1 MKLPVSKTFLSE
13 HLKVKLEKEK
23 ALAEDKLSINFQK
36 MQKKTLFLESSTKIF
51 YFVHH

>member
-1 MKLPVSKTFLSE
+1 MKLPVTKTFLSE
-13 HLKVKLEKEK
+13 HLKVKVEKEK

-36 MQKKTLFLESSTKIF
+36 MQKTLFLESSTKIF